1 MKRKLA
7 VCANGWSMDALAR
20 AVEGFRKYAEKED
33 FDIFVFISFASYSVH
48 KTLMQGELNIYNSC
62 RPEEY
67 DGIVIFSSMMNS
79 DETVREICARAKE
92 KNVPVVSIG
101 MEMRSEGVSSIHI
114 GNEAGM
120 RGIVTHLI
128 EDHGVKDIF
137 FMGGT
142 EDHVDSRE
150 RLEVTRKVMEE
161 HGLSLKDE
169 DVGYGKWSNKRT
181 VDALEEMLEKRK
193 KLPEAIVCAND
204 IMALAVCTELER
216 RGIRVPQEVAV
227 TGFDDTENGRI
238 FYPALTTALQDYEV
252 VAKKACELIYKKK
265 AKKEGPQDLIVPA
278 VPVIAESCGC
288 KKKAAYTKLRHLYCS
303 HSFQRNNE
311 ANLLEQN
318 ERVMRER
325 ISDVTDYEDM
335 IGKLRHHYRDNHQF
349 EGSAF
354 YLVLNGEYFKN
365 VTATEQEL
373 CKDGLQGTLDVVV
386 AIKNDEPQEIY
397 EVPADQLIPAY
408 EKKENVQHVFFL
420 CPLHYFENNYG
431 YVVFRDRP
439 MMLNETMMYPYLE
452 KLMQSLRLLRVNL
465 RLKYLYDKD
474 PLTGLYNRLGYEN
487 KALPLYEKSLQTRSE
502 LTVLFVDINSMKGIN
517 DHYGH
522 EQGDNAIRTVAQAI
536 SDTLQKDWVA
546 VRFGGDEFLVI
557 VPDCDRM
564 RAAQVRQQ
572 IRERLQQRKTESG
585 LPYQLT
591 VSIGYVTTD
600 PKKRR
605 DASLKDYVS
614 EADSLM
620 YQIKKEM
627 HSGE

>member
-101 MEMRSEGVSSIHI
+101 MEIESGGVSSIHI

-120 RGIVTHLI
+120 RGIVTHLV

>member
-7 VCANGWSMDALAR
+7 VCANGWSMDALGR

-33 FDIFVFISFASYSVH
+33 FDLFVFISFASYSVH
-48 KTLMQGELNIYNSC
+48 HTLMQGDLNIYRSC
-62 RPEEY
+62 KPEDY
-67 DGIVIFSSMMNS
+67 DGIVVFSSMLNS
-79 DETVREICARAKE
+79 DDAVREIVARAKE
-92 KNVPVVSIG
+92 KGVPVVSIG
-101 MEMRSEGVSSIHI
+101 MELEGIFSIHI
-114 GNEAGM
+114 GNEKGM
-120 RGIVTHLI
+120 RGIVSHLI
-128 EDHGVKDIF
+128 EDHGVKEIF

-161 HGLSLKDE
+161 HGLCLKDE

-181 VDALEEMLEKRK
+181 VDALEEMFEKRK
-193 KLPEAIVCAND
+193 KLPDAIVCAND

-216 RGIRVPQEVAV
+216 RGIRVPQDVAV

-238 FYPALTTALQDYEV
+238 FYPALTTALQDYSM
-252 VAKKACELIYKKK
+252 VARKACEIIYKKK
-265 AKKEGPQDLIVPA
+265 KKNEEAGRLIVPA
-278 VPVIAESCGC
+278 NAVLAESCGC
-288 KKKAAYTKLRHLYCS
+288 GKKAFYTKLRHLYCS

-335 IGKLRHHYRDNHQF
+335 IVKLRDHYRDNHQF

-354 YLVLNGEYFKN
+354 YLVLSREYFKN
-365 VTATEQEL
+365 VTATEKEL
-373 CKDGLQGTLDVVV
+373 CEKGLPEKLDVVV
-386 AIKNDEPQEIY
+386 AIKDDEPQEVE
-397 EVPADQLIPAY
+397 EVSSAMLIPAY
-408 EKKENVQHVFFL
+408 EKKENEQHVYFL
-420 CPLHYFENNYG
+420 APLHYFENNYG
-431 YVVFRDRP
+431 YVVFRDSP
-439 MMLNETMMYPYLE
+439 QILNESMMYPYLE

-487 KALPLYEKSLQTRSE
+487 KALPLYEESLKKEAE

-522 EQGDNAIRTVAQAI
+522 EQGDNAIRTVAAAI
-536 SDTLQKDWVA
+536 SDTLLKDWVA

-564 RAAQVRQQ
+564 RAAQVKQQ
-572 IRERLQQRKTESG
+572 IRERLQKRKTESR

-591 VSIGYVTTD
+591 VSIGYVTTN
-600 PKKRR
+600 PKRR
-605 DASLKDYVS
+605 RSASLKDYVS

>member
-238 FYPALTTALQDYEV
+238 FFPALTTALQDYEV

-536 SDTLQKDWVA
+536 NDTLQKDWVA

>member
-48 KTLMQGELNIYNSC
+48 KTLMQGELNIYSSC

-101 MEMRSEGVSSIHI
+101 MEIELGGVSSIHI

-278 VPVIAESCGC
+278 LPVIAESCGC

-373 CKDGLQGTLDVVV
+373 CKDGLQGTLDVAV

-397 EVPADQLIPAY
+397 EVPAGLLIPAY

-572 IRERLQQRKTESG
+572 IRERLQQRKTEDG

-627 HSGE
+627 HGGE

>member
-1 MKRKLA
+1 MKRKIA
-7 VCANGWSMDALAR
+7 VCANGWSMDALER

-48 KTLMQGELNIYNSC
+48 LTLMQGELNIYKSC
-62 RPEEY
+62 DPEEY
-67 DGIVIFSSMMNS
+67 DGIIVFSSMLNS
-79 DETVREICARAKE
+79 DAAVRDICERAKE
-92 KNVPVVSIG
+92 KGVPVISIG
-101 MEMRSEGVSSIHI
+101 MEIEGVPSIHI
-114 GNEAGM
+114 GNEKGM

-128 EDHGVKDIF
+128 EAHGAKDIVYI
-137 FMGGT
+137 GGT

-161 HGLSLKDE
+161 HGLCLKDE
-169 DVGYGKWSNKRT
+169 DVGYGKWSNRRT
-181 VDALEEMLEKRK
+181 VDALEELLASRE
-193 KLPEAIVCAND
+193 KLPDAIVCAND
-204 IMALAVCTELER
+204 IMALAVCTELEKK
-216 RGIRVPQEVAV
+216 GIRVPQDVAV
-227 TGFDDTENGRI
+227 TGFDDTESGRI
-238 FYPALTTALQDYEV
+238 FYPALTTVLQDYST
-252 VAKKACELIYKKK
+252 VAKKACELIYKKRRK
-265 AKKEGPQDLIVPA
+265 SDREQKLIVPT

-288 KKKAAYTKLRHLYCS
+288 GKKASYTRIRHLYCS
-303 HSFQRNNE
+303 HSFQRNTD

-318 ERVMRER
+318 ERVMREQ

-335 IGKLRHHYRDNHQF
+335 LEKLRAHYRHNHQF

-354 YLVLNGEYFKN
+354 YLVLNREYFKN
-365 VTATEQEL
+365 VTATEKEL
-373 CKDGLQGTLDVVV
+373 CEKGLHGILDVVV
-386 AIKNDEPQEIY
+386 AIKDDAPQDVDE
-397 EVPADQLIPAY
+397 VSADMLIPAY
-408 EKKENVQHVFFL
+408 EKKENEQHVYFI
-420 CPLHYFENNYG
+420 CPLHYFDNNYG
-431 YVVFRDRP
+431 YTVFTDKP
-439 MMLNETMMYPYLE
+439 YILNESMMYPYME
-452 KLMQSLRLLRVNL
+452 KLMQSLRLLRINL
-465 RLKYLYDKD
+465 RLKHLYDKD

-487 KALPLYEKSLQTRSE
+487 KALPLYEESLRNRSE

-522 EQGDNAIRTVAQAI
+522 EQGDNAIRTVAAAI
-536 SDTLQKDWVA
+536 SDTMQKDWIA

-557 VPDCDRM
+557 VPDCDRL
-564 RAAQVRQQ
+564 RAAQVKQM
-572 IRERLQQRKTESG
+572 IRERLQVRRTEAD

>member
-7 VCANGWSMDALAR
+7 VCANGWSMDALTR
-20 AVEGFRKYAEKED
+20 ALEGFRKYAEKED

-48 KTLMQGELNIYNSC
+48 KTLMQGELNIYRSC

-79 DETVREICARAKE
+79 DDTVREICDRAKE

-101 MEMRSEGVSSIHI
+101 MELEGVSSIHI
-114 GNEAGM
+114 GNEMGM

-128 EDHGVKDIF
+128 EAHGVKDIF

-161 HGLSLKDE
+161 HGLCLKDE

-181 VDALEEMLEKRK
+181 VDALEEMFEKRK

-216 RGIRVPQEVAV
+216 RGIRVPQDVAV
-227 TGFDDTENGRI
+227 TGFDDTDNGRI
-238 FYPALTTALQDYEV
+238 FYPALTTVLQDYSL
-252 VAKKACELIYKKK
+252 VAKRACELIFKKRK
-265 AKKEGPQDLIVPA
+265 NREPQKLVVPA

-288 KKKAAYTKLRHLYCS
+288 GKKAAYTKLRQRYCS
-303 HSFQRNNE
+303 HSFQRNTE

-335 IGKLRHHYRDNHQF
+335 IQKLRGHYLENHQF

-354 YLVLNGEYFKN
+354 YLVLSREYFKDI
-365 VTATEQEL
+365 TATDREL
-373 CKDGLQGTLDVVV
+373 CENGLQGTLDVAV
-386 AIKNDEPQEIY
+386 AIKNDEQQEVY
-397 EVPADQLIPAY
+397 EVPADMLIPAY
-408 EKKENVQHVFFL
+408 EKKANIQHIFYL

-439 MMLNETMMYPYLE
+439 MMLNESMMYPYLE
-452 KLMQSLRLLRVNL
+452 KMMQSLRLLRVNL

-487 KALPLYEKSLQTRSE
+487 KALPLYEKSLETRSE

-522 EQGDNAIRTVAQAI
+522 EQGDNAIRTVAEAI
-536 SDTLQKDWVA
+536 NDTLQKDWVA

-557 VPDCDRM
+557 VPDCDRL
-564 RAAQVRQQ
+564 RAAQVRQK
-572 IRERLQQRKTESG
+572 IRERLQFRRRESG

-600 PKKRR
+600 PKRRR

-627 HSGE
+627 HDGE

>member
-7 VCANGWSMDALAR
+7 VCANGWSMDALNR
-20 AVEGFRKYAEKED
+20 ALEGFRKYAEKVD

-48 KTLMQGELNIYNSC
+48 KTLMQGELNIYRSC

-79 DETVREICARAKE
+79 DETVLEICARAKE

-101 MEMRSEGVSSIHI
+101 MELEGVSSIHI
-114 GNEAGM
+114 GNEKGM

-128 EDHGVKDIF
+128 EDHGVKDII

-204 IMALAVCTELER
+204 IMALAVCTELES
-216 RGIRVPQEVAV
+216 RGIRVPQDVAV

-238 FYPALTTALQDYEV
+238 FYPALTTVLQDYEV
-252 VAKKACELIYKKK
+252 VAQRACEIIYKKK
-265 AKKEGPQDLIVPA
+265 AQKEKAQKLIVPA
-278 VPVIAESCGC
+278 TPVIAESCGC
-288 KKKAAYTKLRHLYCS
+288 GKKAAYTRLRHLYCS
-303 HSFQRNNE
+303 HSFRRNTE

-386 AIKNDEPQEIY
+386 AIKNEEPQEVY

-536 SDTLQKDWVA
+536 NDTLQKDWVA

-627 HSGE
+627 HGGE